1 MADGDMLLLVEG
13 QKTGVIKGES
23 ADSIYPGQIEISG
36 WSWGMSSS
44 TAMGGAG
51 TGRKTS
57 LSELRITKLVDSAS
71 TPLMVV
77 MRNNEV
83 IKKAVLTVRKAG
95 GKQID
100 YFTVT
105 IERGRLTSYDVG
117 SSSGPELS
125 EQISISFEKIRIEYA
140 PQSDKGARRAAST
153 FESEVL

>member
-1 MADGDMLLLVEG
+1 MANGDMLLFVEG

-23 ADSIYPGQIEISG
+23 ADSIYPGQIEVFG

-44 TAMGGAG
+44 TAMGGGG
-51 TGRKTS
+51 TGLKTS
-57 LSELRITKLVDSAS
+57 LSELRLTKLVDSAS

-105 IERGRLTSYDVG
+105 VERGRLTSYEVA
-117 SSSGPELS
+117 SSGPELT
-125 EQISISFEKIRIEYA
+125 EQISISFEKIKVEYA
-140 PQSDKGARRAAST
+140 PQSDKGARRATST
-153 FESEVL
+153 FESEVH